1 MLWWIE
7 IFAAIVG
14 VVGVVLAFV
23 LGYRAPRAEEPEF
36 DISIDEGASGPD
48 GATAVLTV
56 HNPGGHPLH
65 LRSLVL
71 QDPGRGVYFVE
82 EGRGAD
88 AGQAFEADVVTF
100 DTMIKP
106 ETWEEFEVYL
116 GVDRETARKSLLIDV
131 EFSTSPE
138 PDVVKAETL
147 RVALPKAG
155 AERRRLAMF
164 RERPT
169 EAG

>member
-7 IFAAIVG
+7 ILAAIVG
-14 VVGVVLAFV
+14 VVGVMLALV
-23 LGYRAPRAEEPEF
+23 LGYRAPHAEEPEF
-36 DISIDEGASGPD
+36 ELNLDEGSSDAD
-48 GATAVLTV
+48 GTTIVLTV
-56 HNPGGHPLH
+56 HNPGEHPLH

-71 QDPGRGVYFVE
+71 QNPGRGIYFVE
-82 EGRGAD
+82 QGQGAEAGRTL
-88 AGQAFEADVVTF
+88 EADVVSF
-100 DTMIKP
+100 DTMIRP

-116 GVDRETARKSLLIDV
+116 GVDRSAAARNVVMDV

-147 RVALPKAG
+147 RLALPKVG
-155 AERRRLAMF
+155 TERRRLALF
-164 RERPT
+164 RDRAS

>member
-7 IFAAIVG
+7 ILAAIVG
-14 VVGVVLAFV
+14 IVGVVLAFV
-23 LGYRAPRAEEPEF
+23 LGYRAPHAEEPEF
-36 DISIDEGASGPD
+36 EITVDEGASGAD

-71 QDPGRGVYFVE
+71 QNPGRGIYFVE
-82 EGRGAD
+82 QGHGSD
-88 AGQAFEADVVTF
+88 AGRAFEADVISF
-100 DTMIKP
+100 DTVIRP

-116 GVDRETARKSLLIDV
+116 GVDRGSTARNVAMDV

-147 RVALPKAG
+147 RLALPKAG
-155 AERRRLAMF
+155 TERRRLALF
-164 RERPT
+164 RDRASQ
-169 EAG
+169 AG

>member
-7 IFAAIVG
+7 ILAAIVG
-14 VVGVVLAFV
+14 VIGVVLAFV
-23 LGYRAPRAEEPEF
+23 LGYRAPHAEEPEF
-36 DISIDEGASGPD
+36 EIAVDEGASGRD

-71 QDPGRGVYFVE
+71 QSPGRGVYFVE
-82 EGRGAD
+82 EGRGDD

-100 DTMIKP
+100 DTMIRP

-116 GVDRETARKSLLIDV
+116 GVDRDSARKNVMVDV

-147 RVALPKAG
+147 RLALPKAG
-155 AERRRLAMF
+155 TERRRLAMF
-164 RERPT
+164 RDRPS